1 MKEKLISGAFK
12 IILVVIIM
20 LYVTAKILH
29 SNNGEE
35 RKEMLYYELINLNL
49 PQETK
54 VERLVSYLYVGGDC
68 NLECDLYTP
77 DLRDSLE
84 KKGWKPVKATEKYC
98 FYKKSGTDVI
108 LYVENVGE
116 KKYTLNFVDCRYDI
130 ISSIYNLPRL

>member
-1 MKEKLISGAFK
+1 MGKKVISGALK
-12 IILVVIIM
+12 IIPVLLIM
-20 LYVTAKILH
+20 LYVTAKILY

-77 DLRDSLE
+77 NLQDSLE

-98 FYKKSGTDVI
+98 FYKNSGTDVI
-108 LYVENVGE
+108 LYVENVDE
-116 KKYTLNFVDCRYDI
+116 KKYSLNFVDCRYDI
-130 ISSIYNLPRL
+130 ISSIYNLPNI